1 MKLYNYELIKGNQ
14 IDLKLLK
21 KNSGNVEKGWSAEY
35 RFQIQLHNSNT
46 RIGHLNFR
54 LEDNDEVM
62 NYIGHIG
69 YSVIKE
75 HRGHKYSVKT
85 CHLLKKV
92 MKDHQM
98 KRIIITCNPE
108 KYASRNTCEMLGAKL
123 LDIVNVPKK
132 LDCYSPEESKKCRYE
147 WYID

>member
-1 MKLYNYELIKGNQ
+1 MKLYDYEIIKGEG

-21 KNSGNVEKGWSAEY
+21 KNPGDSSKGWSAEY
-35 RFQIQLHNSNT
+35 KFQIQVHDSNQ
-46 RIGHLNFR
+46 RIGHINLR
-54 LEDNDEVM
+54 LEDNDVVM

-75 HRGHKYSVKT
+75 HRGHKYSVKA
-85 CHLLKKV
+85 CSLLKKV

-98 KRIIITCNPE
+98 NRVIITCNPE
-108 KYASRNTCEMLGAKL
+108 NYASRNTCEMLGAKL
-123 LDIVNVPKK
+123 LDIVDVPKG

-147 WYID
+147 WSID